1 MFHKI
6 YLLFLF
12 LIILNYVS
20 CLEKN
25 YPNNFQYIYDNDIII
40 NENEYEI
47 DNNIVND
54 NNVNFNN
61 EDIFN
66 IPFNSAHSI
75 SEESRSGVN
84 PLLFIALSLGIG
96 IIINFYKNKLE

>member
-1 MFHKI
+1 MFHNI

-12 LIILNYVS
+12 LIIFNYGS

-25 YPNNFQYIYDNDIII
+25 RPNNYHYIYDNDIII

-54 NNVNFNN
+54 NNVNYNN
-61 EDIFN
+61 EDIFDM
-66 IPFNSAHSI
+66 PFNSEHSI